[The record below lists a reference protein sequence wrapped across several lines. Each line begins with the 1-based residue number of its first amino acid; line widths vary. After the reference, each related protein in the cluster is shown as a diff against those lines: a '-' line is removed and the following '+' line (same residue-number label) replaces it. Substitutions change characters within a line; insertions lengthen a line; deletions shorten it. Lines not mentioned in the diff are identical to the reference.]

1 MMTDLLQI
9 QQSLLDIFQTC
20 TPPLQVRKSGPDGTE
35 FAGTIPTMQGK
46 AKVDGIYFASIVPK
60 PNDVRL
66 YFFPIYT
73 HADQYGDL
81 PAPLRK
87 CLKGKSCFHIKR
99 LDEELTSAITQ
110 MVQKGVSQYQQDG
123 IV

>member
-1 MMTDLLQI
+1 MITDLAQI
-9 QQSLLDIFQTC
+9 QQTLVDIFNAY
-20 TPPLQVRKSGPDGTE
+20 TPPLQLRKSGLEGAE
-35 FAGTIPTMQGK
+35 YAGTVPTMQGK

-60 PNDVRL
+60 PKDVRL

-73 HADQYGDL
+73 HADLYRDL

-87 CLKGKSCFHIKR
+87 CLKGKSCFHIKG
-99 LDEELTSAITQ
+99 LDEELTTAITE
-110 MVQKGVSQYQQDG
+110 MVLKGVTQYQQDG

>member
-1 MMTDLLQI
+1 MIKDLTEI
-9 QQSLLDIFQTC
+9 QQTLLDILTAH
-20 TPPLQVRKSGPDGTE
+20 TPPLQLRKSGPEGAE
-35 FAGTIPTMQGK
+35 FAGTIPTLQGK

-60 PNDVRL
+60 PKDIRL

-73 HADQYGDL
+73 HAEQYGDL

-87 CLKGKSCFHIKR
+87 CLKGKSCFHIKG
-99 LDEELTSAITQ
+99 LDEELTSAITD
-110 MVQKGVSQYQQDG
+110 MVQKGVTQYQQDG